1 MFDLVRRLGS
11 IGFAVL
17 FLAAASLAFL
27 IAAPDVEASGQIQTY
42 MSGLAWPI
50 TLAFA
55 PDGRIFVAQRTTGSI
70 YIIQNNAFLPTPY
83 YTLPNV
89 TLEGE
94 RGLLGLALDPDFP
107 TMPYVYAYQTFND
120 TGTIYNGIVRISGSG
135 NVGTS
140 NSTILRLPDLS
151 ASTIHNG
158 GVIAFGP
165 DKKLYA
171 VVGEDGNPAHSQDP
185 ASPLGKVLRMNPDG
199 SPPSDNPFY
208 GNLSWN
214 QLVYTY
220 GHRNMF
226 GLAFHPVTG
235 RAYITENG
243 PNCNDEVNL
252 LIPGRNYGWGATNTC
267 STPPPAP
274 NNTNRDGP
282 NPVLPIKWWATT
294 IAPTGAAI
302 YGGPFFPAFRGDMFM
317 GDFNTRT
324 FHRLHLVPPYYDSVA
339 SDTPVWVAP
348 DFILDVKVG
357 PDGAIWITTPT
368 AIYRYWDSGKPPVAS
383 FTASPDP
390 AIVGATVT
398 FDASASNDP
407 DGQIVT
413 YAWDFGDSSPV
424 GSGMV
429 TSHAYAGAGTYL
441 TRLTVTDN
449 ESFTASA
456 SRLVTIQTP
465 PPGPQPPVARF
476 NVTPSTV
483 DPQALVTFDA
493 TSSYATNATIV
504 SYAWKF
510 GDSSLGTGA
519 TTTHAYSRSGLF
531 TVTLNV
537 TSNQSL
543 SSTAVHQVVVRNL
556 APKILS
562 SAPGA
567 GSVTVTVGTSQV
579 FSVNATDTDGDALTY
594 TWKVNGAVV
603 GGNSSGFTFASA
615 TAGTSTVNVTVS
627 DGTFVVGREWAVTV
641 VVDPYV
647 QVSGSLVLGI
657 LAAAYAGVVFL
668 VWRTRRK
675 RRPEPPLPPPP

>member
-1 MFDLVRRLGS
+1 VFDPVRRVGS
-11 IGFAVL
+11 IGIAVV

-42 MSGLAWPI
+42 MSGLDWPI
-50 TLAFA
+50 ALAFA
-55 PDGRIFVAQRTTGSI
+55 PDGRIFVPQRTTGSI

-120 TGTIYNGIVRISGSG
+120 TGTIYNRIVRISGSG

-235 RAYITENG
+235 RAYVTENG
-243 PNCNDEVNL
+243 PACNDEVNL
-252 LIPGRNYGWGATNTC
+252 LIPGRNYGWGANNTC
-267 STPPPAP
+267 STPPSAP

-407 DGQIVT
+407 DGRIVT
-413 YAWDFGDSSPV
+413 YAWDFGDSAPV

-429 TSHAYAGAGTYL
+429 TSHGYAGAGTYL
-441 TRLTVTDN
+441 ARLTVTDN

-465 PPGPQPPVARF
+465 
-476 NVTPSTV
+476 S
-483 DPQALVTFDA
+483 
-493 TSSYATNATIV
+493 
-504 SYAWKF
+504 
-510 GDSSLGTGA
+510 
-519 TTTHAYSRSGLF
+519 
-531 TVTLNV
+531 
-537 TSNQSL
+537 
-543 SSTAVHQVVVRNL
+543 L

-567 GSVTVTVGTSQV
+567 GSITVTVGTSQV

-603 GGNSSGFTFASA
+603 GGNSSGFTFAST
-615 TAGTSTVNVTVS
+615 TAGTYTVNVTVS
-627 DGTFVVGREWAVTV
+627 DGTFVVGREWTVTV

-647 QVSGSLVLGI
+647 QVSGSIVLGI

-675 RRPEPPLPPPP
+675 RRPEPPPPPPS